1 MDKDTE
7 MMTQEE
13 QILRETFGKRN
24 CFKVPEGYFEQ
35 LTDQVMARL
44 PQQQARTAVL
54 RPWYYAAACTL
65 LALVMG
71 SAYYLHQQSAA
82 DMVAESN
89 YYEEVADYAMID
101 NMDIYACIT
110 DE

>member
-1 MDKDTE
+1 MMD
-7 MMTQEE
+7 EE
-13 QILRETFGKRN
+13 QILIETFGKRN
-24 CFKVPEGYFEQ
+24 CFKVPDGYFEQ
-35 LTDQVMARL
+35 LTDSVMAKL
-44 PQQQARTAVL
+44 PQQQARTVVM

-71 SAYYLHQQSAA
+71 GAYYFHQQSSA
-82 DMVAESN
+82 DMVAEGS

-110 DE
+110 DEQ